1 MTTIK
6 LKRIGILTSGG
17 DAPGMNAVIR
27 SVVLAAHHYHIDVV
41 GFHHGFNGLICADNI
56 KQAKPITLSDVNNII
71 HRGGTLLKSARCP
84 QMQTEQGL
92 KQAAKTLTAH
102 NIDALI
108 VIGGDGSFNGLL
120 ALKDHWQ
127 GQLIGI
133 PGTIDNDLD
142 NTDFTIGFA
151 TAVNTAI
158 EAIDKI
164 RDTADAF
171 ERIFIVELMGRHSGH
186 ITFNVGIA
194 CGAEQ
199 VLSFENFCVDDKQAK
214 LQQLANEIKAAQQNH
229 HSSYIIV
236 IAENLWPGGA
246 IELAKE
252 LKQVA
257 TIDCT
262 ACVLGHIQRGG
273 TPVPKDR
280 LLATKMGVAAVQAII
295 DGKRN
300 IMIAEQH
307 SAICHVALEQAIKHH
322 KVVNQQLVDAQENIL
337 ALTAQNQ
344 Y

>member
-1 MTTIK
+1 MSHIK
-6 LKRIGILTSGG
+6 CKRIAILTSGG
-17 DAPGMNAVIR
+17 DAPGMNAAVR
-27 SVVLAAHHYHIDVV
+27 AVVLASHHYHIDVI
-41 GFHHGFNGLICADNI
+41 GFYHGYNGLICTESIAQTKLI
-56 KQAKPITLSDVNNII
+56 ALSDVNGII
-71 HRGGTLLKSARCP
+71 HRGGTFLKSARCE
-84 QMQTEQGL
+84 QMLTETGL
-92 KQAAKTLTAH
+92 QRAAKTLTEQ

-108 VIGGDGSFNGLL
+108 VVGGDGSFNGLL
-120 ALKDHWQ
+120 ALKDYWQ

-142 NTDFTIGFA
+142 STDFTIGFA
-151 TAVNTAI
+151 TAVHTAI

-171 ERIFIVELMGRHSGH
+171 ERIFLVELMGRHSGH

-199 VLSFENFCVDDKQAK
+199 VLSFENFSLVDQKSK
-214 LQQLANEIKAAQQNH
+214 LKQLATEIKAAQQNR

-246 IELAKE
+246 VELAKK
-252 LKQVA
+252 LKESA
-257 TIDCT
+257 GIDCT

-273 TPVPKDR
+273 SPVPKDR
-280 LLATKMGVAAVQAII
+280 LLATKMGVAAVQAIVE
-295 DGKRN
+295 GEN
-300 IMIAEQH
+300 HIMIAEQN
-307 SAICHVALEQAIKHH
+307 SATCYVALEQAVKHR
-322 KVVNQQLVDAQENIL
+322 KVVSQQLIDAQTNIL

>member
-1 MTTIK
+1 MTNI
-6 LKRIGILTSGG
+6 KRIAILTSGG
-17 DAPGMNAVIR
+17 DAPGMNAAIR
-27 SVVLAAHHYHIDVV
+27 SIVLAAHHYHLEVV
-41 GFHHGFNGLICADNI
+41 GFYHGFNGLVDNEVFNQS
-56 KQAKPITLSDVNNII
+56 KLLTLDKVNNII
-71 HRGGTLLKSARCP
+71 HRGGTILKSARCP
-84 QMQTEQGL
+84 EMLTEQGL
-92 KQAAKTLTAH
+92 KQAAKTLTIE

-120 ALKDHWQ
+120 ALKNHWQ
-127 GQLIGI
+127 GQLIGV

-142 NTDFTIGFA
+142 GTDFTIGFA

-199 VLSFENFCVDDKQAK
+199 VLSFENFSIDDKKSK
-214 LQQLANEIKAAQQNH
+214 LQQLADEIKGARENR

-252 LKQVA
+252 LKKEA
-257 TIDCT
+257 NIDCT

-273 TPVPKDR
+273 SPVPKDR
-280 LLATKMGVAAVQAII
+280 LLATKMGVAAVQAIT
-295 DGKRN
+295 DGKNN
-300 IMIAEQH
+300 IMIAEQDN
-307 SAICHVALEQAIKHH
+307 AICHIALEDAVKHH
-322 KVVNQQLVDAQENIL
+322 KVVNQQLVDAQDNIL

>member
-1 MTTIK
+1 MSKIES
-6 LKRIGILTSGG
+6 KRIAILTSGG
-17 DAPGMNAVIR
+17 DAPGMNAAIR
-27 SVVLAAHHYHIDVV
+27 AVVLAAHHYHIDVI
-41 GFHHGFNGLICADNI
+41 GFFHGYNGLICDESIAE
-56 KQAKPITLSDVNNII
+56 AKLIGLSHVKSII
-71 HRGGTLLKSARCP
+71 HRGGTFLKSARCEK
-84 QMQTEQGL
+84 MLTEDGL
-92 KQAAKTLTAH
+92 KQAAKTLEEQ

-108 VIGGDGSFNGLL
+108 VVGGDGSFNGLL
-120 ALKDHWQ
+120 ALKNYWQ

-142 NTDFTIGFA
+142 GTDFTIGFA

-171 ERIFIVELMGRHSGH
+171 ERIFLVELMGRHSGH

-199 VLSFENFCVDDKQAK
+199 VLSFENFSEAEQESK
-214 LQQLANEIKAAQQNH
+214 LKILATEIKNAQKNR

-236 IAENLWPGGA
+236 MAENLWPGGA
-246 IELAKE
+246 IELAKKLTE
-252 LKQVA
+252 LA
-257 TIDCT
+257 SIECT

-273 TPVPKDR
+273 SPAAKDR
-280 LLATKMGVAAVQAII
+280 LLATKMGVAAVQAIVA
-295 DGKRN
+295 GEN
-300 IMIAEQH
+300 HIMIAEQN
-307 SAICHVALEQAIKHH
+307 SATCYIPLEQAIKHR
-322 KVVNQQLVDAQENIL
+322 KAVNQQLVDAQTNIL